1 MLSKKLFRY
10 KEFTI
15 PFVVY
20 REGELSRE
28 DFLQLVYELQDIQ
41 NEQHES
47 LLATLEENVDLQKNN
62 RRMYESLKEVTMLF
76 DEALDI
82 TEQALTGDPEEE
94 DDLFEEAM
102 ETFKRG
108 NLILAD
114 CFYELDEAFE
124 RSNFH
129 GQI

>member
-28 DFLQLVYELQDIQ
+28 DFLQLVHELQDIQ
-41 NEQHES
+41 SEQHES
-47 LLATLEENVDLQKNN
+47 LLVTLEENVELQRNH
-62 RRMYESLKEVTMLF
+62 RQIYESLKEVTLLF

-108 NLILAD
+108 NLMLAD
-114 CFYELDEAFE
+114 AFYELDEMFE

>member
-28 DFLQLVYELQDIQ
+28 DFLQLVHELQDIQ
-41 NEQHES
+41 SEQHES
-47 LLATLEENVDLQKNN
+47 LLATLEENVELQRNH
-62 RRMYESLKEVTMLF
+62 RQIYESLKEVTLLF

-108 NLILAD
+108 NLLLAD
-114 CFYELDEAFE
+114 AFYELDEMFE

>member
-1 MLSKKLFRY
+1 VLSKKLFRY

-28 DFLQLVYELQDIQ
+28 DFLQLVHELQDIQ
-41 NEQHES
+41 SEQHES
-47 LLATLEENVDLQKNN
+47 LLVTLEENVELQRNH
-62 RRMYESLKEVTMLF
+62 RQIYESLKEVTLLF

-108 NLILAD
+108 NLMLAD
-114 CFYELDEAFE
+114 AFYELDEMFE

>member
-28 DFLQLVYELQDIQ
+28 DFLQLVHELQDIQ
-41 NEQHES
+41 SEQHES
-47 LLATLEENVDLQKNN
+47 LLVTLEENVELQRNH
-62 RRMYESLKEVTMLF
+62 RQIYESLKEVTLLF

-94 DDLFEEAM
+94 DDLFEE
-102 ETFKRG
+102 EEEVPPG
-108 NLILAD
+108 
-114 CFYELDEAFE
+114 ELPSA
-124 RSNFH
+124 
-129 GQI
+129 

>member
-10 KEFTI
+10 KEFPI

-28 DFLQLVYELQDIQ
+28 DFLQLVHELQDIQ
-41 NEQHES
+41 SEQHES
-47 LLATLEENVDLQKNN
+47 LLTTLEENVNLQKNH
-62 RRMYESLKEVTMLF
+62 RHIYESLKEVTLLF

-82 TEQALTGDPEEE
+82 TEQALTGEPEEE

-108 NLILAD
+108 NLLLAD
-114 CFYELDEAFE
+114 AFYELDEMFE

>member
-1 MLSKKLFRY
+1 VLSKKLFRY

-28 DFLQLVYELQDIQ
+28 DFLQLVHELQDIQ
-41 NEQHES
+41 SEQHES
-47 LLATLEENVDLQKNN
+47 LLTTLEENVNLQKNH
-62 RRMYESLKEVTMLF
+62 RHIYESLKEVTLLF

-82 TEQALTGDPEEE
+82 TEQALTGEPEEE

-108 NLILAD
+108 NLLLAD
-114 CFYELDEAFE
+114 AFYELDEMFE

>member
-28 DFLQLVYELQDIQ
+28 DFLQLVHELQDIQ

-47 LLATLEENVDLQKNN
+47 LLTTLDENVDLQKNH
-62 RRMYESLKEVTMLF
+62 RHIYESLKEVTLLF

-114 CFYELDEAFE
+114 CFYELDEMFE

>member
-28 DFLQLVYELQDIQ
+28 DFLQLVHELQDIQ
-41 NEQHES
+41 REQHES
-47 LLATLEENVDLQKNN
+47 LLATLEENVELQRNH
-62 RRMYESLKEVTMLF
+62 RQIYESLKEVTLLF

-108 NLILAD
+108 NLMLAD
-114 CFYELDEAFE
+114 AFYELDEMFE

>member
-28 DFLQLVYELQDIQ
+28 DFLQLVHELQDIQ
-41 NEQHES
+41 SEQHES
-47 LLATLEENVDLQKNN
+47 LLTTLEENVNLQKNH
-62 RRMYESLKEVTMLF
+62 RHIYESLKEVTLLF

-82 TEQALTGDPEEE
+82 TEQALTGEPEEE

-108 NLILAD
+108 NLLLAD
-114 CFYELDEAFE
+114 AFYELDEMFE

>member
-1 MLSKKLFRY
+1 VLDKKLFRY

-20 REGELSRE
+20 REGDLSRE
-28 DFLQLVYELQDIQ
+28 DFLQIVKELQDIQ
-41 NEQHES
+41 HEQHDS
-47 LLATLEENVDLQKNN
+47 LMETLDDNVSLQRSNPKI
-62 RRMYESLKEVTMLF
+62 YDALSQVTELF
-76 DEALDI
+76 DEALVI
-82 TEQALTGDPEEE
+82 TEQALLGPIDQE

-108 NLILAD
+108 NMMLAD
-114 CFYELDEAFE
+114 CFYDLDEMWE

>member
-28 DFLQLVYELQDIQ
+28 DFLQLVHELQDIQ
-41 NEQHES
+41 SEQHES
-47 LLATLEENVDLQKNN
+47 LLTTLEENVDLQRKHPHI
-62 RRMYESLKEVTMLF
+62 YESLKEVTLLF

-94 DDLFEEAM
+94 EDLFEEAM

-108 NLILAD
+108 NLMLAD
-114 CFYELDEAFE
+114 AFYELDEMFE

>member
-1 MLSKKLFRY
+1 M
-10 KEFTI
+10 
-15 PFVVY
+15 
-20 REGELSRE
+20 
-28 DFLQLVYELQDIQ
+28 LQDIQ
-41 NEQHES
+41 SEQHES
-47 LLATLEENVDLQKNN
+47 LLATLEENVELQRNH
-62 RRMYESLKEVTMLF
+62 RQIYESLKEVTLLF

-108 NLILAD
+108 NLLLAD
-114 CFYELDEAFE
+114 AFYELDEMFE

>member
-1 MLSKKLFRY
+1 VLSKKLFRY

-28 DFLQLVYELQDIQ
+28 DFLQLVHELQDIQ
-41 NEQHES
+41 SEQHES
-47 LLATLEENVDLQKNN
+47 LLATLEENVELQRNH
-62 RRMYESLKEVTMLF
+62 RQIYESLKEVTLLF

-108 NLILAD
+108 NLLLAD
-114 CFYELDEAFE
+114 AFYELDEMFE

>member
-28 DFLQLVYELQDIQ
+28 DFLQLVHELQDIQ
-41 NEQHES
+41 SEQHES
-47 LLATLEENVDLQKNN
+47 LLTTLEENVNLQKNH
-62 RRMYESLKEVTMLF
+62 RHIYESLKEVTLLF

-82 TEQALTGDPEEE
+82 TEQALTGEPEEE

-108 NLILAD
+108 NLLLAD
-114 CFYELDEAFE
+114 AFYELDEMFE

-129 GQI
+129 GQN

>member
-47 LLATLEENVDLQKNN
+47 LLATLEENVDLQRNN
-62 RRMYESLKEVTMLF
+62 RRIYESLKEVTMLF

>member
-28 DFLQLVYELQDIQ
+28 DFLQLVHELQDIQ
-41 NEQHES
+41 SEQHES
-47 LLATLEENVDLQKNN
+47 LLATLEENVELQRNH
-62 RRMYESLKEVTMLF
+62 RQIYESLKEVTLLF

-108 NLILAD
+108 NLMLAD
-114 CFYELDEAFE
+114 AFYELDEMFE

>member
-1 MLSKKLFRY
+1 VLSKKLFRY

-28 DFLQLVYELQDIQ
+28 DFLQLVHELQDIQ
-41 NEQHES
+41 SEQHES
-47 LLATLEENVDLQKNN
+47 LLATLEENVELQRNH
-62 RRMYESLKEVTMLF
+62 RQIYESLKEVTLLF

-108 NLILAD
+108 NLMLAD
-114 CFYELDEAFE
+114 AFYELDEMFE

>member
-1 MLSKKLFRY
+1 MLGKKLFRY

-28 DFLQLVYELQDIQ
+28 DFLQLVRELQEIQ
-41 NEQHES
+41 HDQHDS
-47 LLATLEENVDLQKNN
+47 LLETLDENVDLQRNN
-62 RRMYESLKEVTMLF
+62 RNIYESLREVTELF
-76 DEALDI
+76 DEALVI
-82 TEQALTGDPEEE
+82 TEQALTGDIDEE

-108 NLILAD
+108 NLMLAD
-114 CFYELDEAFE
+114 CYYELDEMFE

>member
-1 MLSKKLFRY
+1 MLGKKLFRY

-28 DFLQLVYELQDIQ
+28 DFLQLVRELQEIQ
-41 NEQHES
+41 HDQHDS
-47 LLATLEENVDLQKNN
+47 LLETLDENVDLQRNN
-62 RRMYESLKEVTMLF
+62 RNIYESLREVTELF
-76 DEALDI
+76 DEALVI
-82 TEQALTGDPEEE
+82 NEQALTGDIDEE

-108 NLILAD
+108 NLMLAD
-114 CFYELDEAFE
+114 CYYELDEMFE